1 MSAKSHEK
9 FIEEIGNMTVL
20 ELADLVKAL
29 EAKFNISAAMPMA
42 SAASVAPAAAEAS
55 AVVEKNEFKVTLKDS
70 GAEKIKV
77 IKVLREIIP
86 NLALSD
92 AKKLAEEAP
101 AVIAESVVKADAEK
115 MKKKLEEVG
124 AKVELA

>member
-1 MSAKSHEK
+1 MSAKSYDAIVEQIANMK
-9 FIEEIGNMTVL
+9 VSEIN
-20 ELADLVKAL
+20 DLV
-29 EAKFNISAAMPMA
+29 EAIKTHFNISAVMSM
-42 SAASVAPAAAEAS
+42 APAGAGAAEAS
-55 AVVEKNEFKVTLKDS
+55 AAAVEEKNEFKVTLKDV

-77 IKVLREIIP
+77 IKVLRELIP

-101 AVIAESVVKADAEK
+101 TVVAEAVAKADAEK
-115 MKKKLEEVG
+115 MKQKLEEVG